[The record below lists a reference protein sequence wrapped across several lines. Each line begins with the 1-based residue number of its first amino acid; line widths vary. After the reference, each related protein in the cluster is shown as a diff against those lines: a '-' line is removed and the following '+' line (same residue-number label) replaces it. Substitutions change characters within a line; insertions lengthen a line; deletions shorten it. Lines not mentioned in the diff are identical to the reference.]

1 VKVVKNFNGVNVI
14 VFESVNMYE
23 NNNFKSRDVI
33 YDGIVKKHNCG
44 YTLVKFKN
52 INVVNLNSEKV
63 FKSRQF
69 LKYKD
74 GLKLIKSKCIN
85 VVKNGI
91 FKNINIIESGI

>member
-1 VKVVKNFNGVNVI
+1 MGLGLRLRGKHKRMKVMFFFFNSVNVKVVNFLNGVNVI

-52 INVVNLNSEKV
+52 VDVVNLNSAKV
-63 FKSRQF
+63 FKNRQF
-69 LKYKD
+69 L
-74 GLKLIKSKCIN
+74 
-85 VVKNGI
+85 
-91 FKNINIIESGI
+91 